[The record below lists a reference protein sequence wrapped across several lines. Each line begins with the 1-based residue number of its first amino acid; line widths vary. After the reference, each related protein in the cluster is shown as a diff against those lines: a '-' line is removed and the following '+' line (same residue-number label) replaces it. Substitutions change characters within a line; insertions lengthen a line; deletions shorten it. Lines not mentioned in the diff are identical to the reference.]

1 MNAMQA
7 IRRGPLDAYL
17 ASRAT
22 GWFPIADGAAATHLA
37 DEFVEAARLAA
48 VALCDLSAL
57 PKLCVKGPSAADWLR
72 GQGLEAPAEMYAA
85 APLADG
91 GLAIRT
97 GGSEFFLESGLSA
110 RSVPELDARLAA
122 APTGCYRVERQDAT
136 LLVCGPKSPV
146 LFAQTC
152 GLELAAMPS
161 RRLIYTRV
169 AGVNCGIWPEEI
181 GTRPAYR
188 LWCDA
193 SYAKSLWESLEEIAV
208 ELDGGAVGA
217 LAVFPQLEGE

>member
-1 MNAMQA
+1 MQT
-7 IRRGPLDAYL
+7 IRRGPLDAHL
-17 ASRAT
+17 APRAR
-22 GWFPIADGAAATHLA
+22 GWMPIADGAAAAHLA

-57 PKLCVKGPSAADWLR
+57 PKLCVKGPAAADWLHA
-72 GQGLEAPAEMYAA
+72 QGIDVPAEMYAA

-97 GGSEFFLESGLSA
+97 GGSEFFLESGPSG

-122 APTGCYRVERQDAT
+122 APPGCYRVERQDAT
-136 LLVCGPKSPV
+136 LLVCGPKSPA

-152 GLELAAMPS
+152 SLELAAMPA

-169 AGVNCGIWPEEI
+169 AGVNCGIWPEDI
-181 GTRPAYR
+181 DTRPAFR

-193 SYAKSLWESLEEIAV
+193 SYAESLWESLEEIAI
-208 ELDGGAVGA
+208 ELGGGAVGIA
-217 LAVFPQLEGE
+217 AAFPQWAGSAPS